1 VPKRSVLALGAA
13 LVLAV
18 AAAYLPALHAGFVWN
33 DDTYVTDNAT
43 LDGLGGL
50 RLIWTEP
57 RASEQYYPMVFTSYW
72 VEKRLWGLAPFGY
85 HLVNVLLHAANAL
98 LLWTLLSRLGLPGAG
113 WAAAL
118 FALHPL
124 CVESVAWVTERKN
137 TLSLFLSLLAM
148 LAYLASR
155 GGSEREKEKNEDL
168 LRKGKG
174 GRRPARA
181 AAERPPGSAAR
192 RPSSSFAGI
201 LGFSLFV
208 LALLAKTTAVVVPAV
223 LLVLVWW
230 KRGEVRGKDVG
241 PLVPWFAAGI
251 GLASHTAWLERTV
264 VRAAGSDWALD
275 LPGRIVLAGQVLL
288 FYSKK
293 FFFPRDLAFFYE
305 RWTVDARALLQWLPA
320 LAALLALVLA
330 WRFRERLGRGPL
342 AALLLFGGALFPA
355 MGFFNVYAMRYSW
368 VADHF
373 AYQAVAVAA
382 AAIACG
388 AAALLRKAP
397 VAARRAAAVAAAAIL
412 ALLGALTSRQAGV
425 YEGEETLWKDTLS
438 KNPSCFSCETN
449 YGFWLVN
456 AGRTS
461 EAVAHFETSLK
472 LRPDNVPA
480 LLNLGRVAE
489 QRGSLGEAAAR
500 LREAYRIDPSD
511 VAVLVNLATVEVKLG
526 HPDAAVPLYEQA
538 LRLGTAEAHIAQNG
552 LGVALMSLGRVAE
565 AAGHFREAL
574 RLKPDY
580 DFARANL
587 ERALAALGAPG

>member
-1 VPKRSVLALGAA
+1 MPKKALFALGSL
-13 LVLAV
+13 LVLAAV
-18 AAAYLPALHAGFVWN
+18 AAYVPALKAGFVWN
-33 DDTYVTDNAT
+33 DDTYVTENPT
-43 LDGLGGL
+43 LDGADGL
-50 RLIWTEP
+50 RLIWTDTK
-57 RASEQYYPMVFTSYW
+57 ANEQYYPMVFTSYW
-72 VEKRLWGLAPFGY
+72 IEKRFWGLAPLGY

-98 LLWTLLSRLGLPGAG
+98 LLWTLLARLGLPGAG

-118 FALHPL
+118 FALHPM

-155 GGSEREKEKNEDL
+155 EARERHKEKREDS
-168 LRKGKG
+168 LRKGK
-174 GRRPARA
+174 RARA
-181 AAERPPGSAAR
+181 QQPSAAAP
-192 RPSSSFAGI
+192 RPFLPFI
-201 LGFSLFV
+201 GFFLFV

-230 KRGEVRGKDVG
+230 KRGEVRGKDAG

-251 GLASHTAWLERTV
+251 ALAAHTAWLERTV
-264 VRAAGSDWALD
+264 VAASGKEWSLS
-275 LPGRIVLAGQVLL
+275 LPGRLVLAGEVVL

-293 FFFPRDLAFFYE
+293 FLFPLDLSFFYE
-305 RWTVDARALLQWLPA
+305 RWTVDARAVAAWLPA
-320 LAALLALVLA
+320 VAALVALFLA
-330 WRFRERLGRGPL
+330 WRFQGRIGRGPL

-382 AAIACG
+382 ASIACG

-397 VAARRAAAVAAAAIL
+397 VAARRTAAAASAGIL
-412 ALLGALTSRQAGV
+412 VLFGVLSNRQSRIYAS
-425 YEGEETLWKDTLS
+425 EETLWTDTLS

-449 YGFWLVN
+449 YGFFLVN

-472 LRPDNVPA
+472 LKPENVPA
-480 LLNLGRVAE
+480 LLNLGRAAE

-500 LREAYRIDPSD
+500 LRAAYAIDPAD
-511 VAVLVNLATVEVKLG
+511 RAVLVNLATVEVKLG
-526 HPDAAVPLYEQA
+526 RAAEAIPLYEEA
-538 LRLGTAEAHIAQNG
+538 LRLGTADAHLAHNG
-552 LGVALMSLGRVAE
+552 LGVAFMRQGRVPE
-565 AAGHFREAL
+565 AAEQFREAL

-587 ERALAALGAPG
+587 ERALAALGAAP

>member
-1 VPKRSVLALGAA
+1 MPKKALLALGTA

-18 AAAYLPALHAGFVWN
+18 AAAYLPALRAGFVWN
-33 DDTYVTDNAT
+33 DDTYVTDNPT

-50 RLIWTEP
+50 ELIWTDSK
-57 RASEQYYPMVFTSYW
+57 ANEQYYPMVFTSYW
-72 VEKRLWGLAPFGY
+72 VEKRLWGLAPLGY

-98 LLWTLLSRLGLPGAG
+98 LLWALLVRLGLPGAG

-118 FALHPL
+118 FALHPV

-148 LAYLASR
+148 LVYLASR
-155 GGSEREKEKNEDL
+155 DSREKEEKTGGFL
-168 LRKGKG
+168 GKGKRQ
-174 GRRPARA
+174 RRGVPRTHTA
-181 AAERPPGSAAR
+181 GSEPAR
-192 RPSSSFAGI
+192 RPLLSFIGI
-201 LGFSLFV
+201 LLFV
-208 LALLAKTTAVVVPAV
+208 LALFAKTTAVVVPAV

-230 KRGEVRGKDVG
+230 KRGEIRGKDVG

-251 GLASHTAWLERTV
+251 GLAAHTAWLERTV
-264 VRAAGSDWALD
+264 VRAAGSDWSLGVAD
-275 LPGRIVLAGQVLL
+275 RFVLAGQVLL

-293 FFFPRDLAFFYE
+293 IFLPHDLAFFYE

-320 LAALLALVLA
+320 LAAVLALFLA
-330 WRFRERLGRGPL
+330 WRLRERLGRGPL
-342 AALLLFGGALFPA
+342 AALLLFGGVLFPA
-355 MGFFNVYAMRYSW
+355 LGFFNVYAMRYSW

-382 AAIACG
+382 AAIGCG
-388 AAALLRKAP
+388 AAALLQKAP
-397 VAARRAAAVAAAAIL
+397 AGARAAAAVATCGIL
-412 ALLGALTSRQAGV
+412 VLFGVLTSRQARV

-456 AGRTS
+456 AGRTP
-461 EAVAHFETSLK
+461 EAVGHFEKSLA

-480 LLNLGRVAE
+480 LLNLGRIAE

-500 LREAYRIDPSD
+500 LREAYRLEPADA
-511 VAVLVNLATVEVKLG
+511 AVLVNLATVEVKLG

-538 LRLGTAEAHIAQNG
+538 LGLGVAQAHIAQNG
-552 LGVALMSLGRVAE
+552 LGVALMKQGKVAE

-580 DFARANL
+580 EFARANL
-587 ERALAALGAPG
+587 DRALAALGAPE

>member
-1 VPKRSVLALGAA
+1 MPKKALLALGTA

-18 AAAYLPALHAGFVWN
+18 VAAYLPALRAGFVWN
-33 DDTYVTDNAT
+33 DDTYVTDNPT

-50 RLIWTEP
+50 KLIWTEP
-57 RASEQYYPMVFTSYW
+57 KANEQYYPMVFTSYW
-72 VEKRLWGLAPFGY
+72 IEKRLWGLAPLGY

-98 LLWTLLSRLGLPGAG
+98 LLWTLLARHGLPGAG

-118 FALHPL
+118 FALHPM

-155 GGSEREKEKNEDL
+155 EAREEERTGRS
-168 LRKGKG
+168 LRKGK
-174 GRRPARA
+174 RQRRA
-181 AAERPPGSAAR
+181 APGADVAGSAPAR
-192 RPSSSFAGI
+192 RPLLSFT
-201 LGFSLFV
+201 GFFLFV
-208 LALLAKTTAVVVPAV
+208 LALFAKTTAVVVPAV

-230 KRGEVRGKDVG
+230 KRGEIRGKDVG
-241 PLVPWFAAGI
+241 PLVPWFGA
-251 GLASHTAWLERTV
+251 GLALAAHTAWLERTMV
-264 VRAAGSDWALD
+264 AATGKDWSLSLAD
-275 LPGRIVLAGQVLL
+275 RIVLAGRVFF
-288 FYSKK
+288 FYSRK

-305 RWTVDARALLQWLPA
+305 RWTVDSRALLQWLPT
-320 LAALLALVLA
+320 LVALLALFLA
-330 WRFRERLGRGPL
+330 WRLRERLGRGPL
-342 AALLLFGGALFPA
+342 AALLLFGGVLFPA
-355 MGFFNVYAMRYSW
+355 LGFFNVYAMRYSW

-382 AAIACG
+382 AAVACG

-397 VAARRAAAVAAAAIL
+397 AAARRAAAVFACGIL
-412 ALLGALTSRQAGV
+412 VLVGVLASRQAGI

-456 AGRTS
+456 AGRTP
-461 EAVAHFETSLK
+461 EAVGHFEKSLA
-472 LRPDNVPA
+472 LRSENVPA
-480 LLNLGRVAE
+480 LLNLGRIAE

-500 LREAYRIDPSD
+500 LREAYRVDPSD
-511 VAVLVNLATVEVKLG
+511 AAVLVNLATVEVKLG
-526 HPDAAVPLYEQA
+526 QPDAAVPLYQQA
-538 LRLGTAEAHIAQNG
+538 LRLGTAQAFIAHNG
-552 LGVALMSLGRVAE
+552 LGVALMKQGKVAE

-580 DFARANL
+580 EFARANL
-587 ERALAALGAPG
+587 ERALAALGPRE